1 MTPAGRRAATGA
13 FWGLTIDFYDIYLP
27 VVAIPPALMYFE
39 PAKLPPAIAVTL
51 FYVVFAVALVG
62 RPIGAFIFGHFGDVI
77 GRKRTTMIAISGFGV
92 ITIVMALLPGYAN
105 IGWAAIGLLTFL
117 RLVGGIFMG
126 GEYTSANPLA
136 MEACPKHLR
145 GLVGGI
151 IQASFP
157 VAYIAI
163 SIVVSIML
171 SLTPAHGLNSPYV
184 QWGWRIPFVIG
195 GLLAIGFLFYYNRV
209 EESKVWEATAKED
222 RVKAPLKLLFQ
233 GENFKILA
241 QVFLLMSGMW
251 FGVEAVIGVTPV
263 LLINVLKM
271 PARSVTNG
279 ILVDYIALAAAYMVI
294 ALLAQ
299 KYGRRLLLILSGLWT
314 MFVVTIAYYLMVAN
328 VLNKGSFVLTF
339 VLAGVCYCLA
349 IGPWGIVTTY
359 INERFAT
366 AIRSSGYGIGY
377 SLAVVIPAFYSF
389 YLLWLGKLMPYEYTE
404 LVLIGLAGVLVLIGA
419 LMGPE
424 TKEVDLNAVPLKAA

>member
-1 MTPAGRRAATGA
+1 
-13 FWGLTIDFYDIYLP
+13 
-27 VVAIPPALMYFE
+27 
-39 PAKLPPAIAVTL
+39 
-51 FYVVFAVALVG
+51 
-62 RPIGAFIFGHFGDVI
+62 
-77 GRKRTTMIAISGFGV
+77 
-92 ITIVMALLPGYAN
+92 
-105 IGWAAIGLLTFL
+105 
-117 RLVGGIFMG
+117 
-126 GEYTSANPLA
+126 
-136 MEACPKHLR
+136 
-145 GLVGGI
+145 
-151 IQASFP
+151 
-157 VAYIAI
+157 
-163 SIVVSIML
+163 
-171 SLTPAHGLNSPYV
+171 
-184 QWGWRIPFVIG
+184 
-195 GLLAIGFLFYYNRV
+195 
-209 EESKVWEATAKED
+209 
-222 RVKAPLKLLFQ
+222 
-233 GENFKILA
+233 
-241 QVFLLMSGMW
+241 MSGMW

-366 AIRSSGYGIGY
+366 AIRSSGFGIGY